1 MTGLLIDLRGKV
13 VVLTGV
19 STGIGYELVRTFAA
33 EGAVTAALDVS
44 EDGLAAVGAMVAE
57 AGAEGRQYVADVRDA
72 VRVQEVVDDVVARY
86 GRVDVL
92 VNNAGVAGNG
102 RVEELDAATWDLCF
116 DVNVK
121 GILHTCQAVIPV
133 MKRQRSGRIINAAS
147 FAAVVPMVGSGAYAA
162 AKSAVVQF
170 SRTLAGELG
179 PWDITVNSYAPGMV
193 PTGLNHFTER
203 PGPEQ
208 EQLLDTLTL
217 RRWGARSD
225 VANLVCFLASDLAG
239 YITGTMIDVSGGKL
253 ATQLPSVPYTWAD
266 EEAVDAVR

>member
-1 MTGLLIDLRGKV
+1 MLIDLAGKV
-13 VVLTGV
+13 VVITGV
-19 STGIGYELVRTFAA
+19 STGIGQELVRTFAA

-44 EDGLAAVGAMVAE
+44 EDGLRAVGAMLAE
-57 AGAEGRQYVADVRDA
+57 TGAEGRQYVADVRDA
-72 VRVQEVVDDVVARY
+72 ARVREVVADVEARY

-102 RVEELDAATWDLCF
+102 RVEELDEATWDLCF

-121 GILHTCQAVIPV
+121 GVMHMCQAVIPV

-147 FAAVVPMVGSGAYAA
+147 FAAVVPMVGSAAYAA
-162 AKSAVVQF
+162 AKSAVVQL

-193 PTGLNHFTER
+193 PTGLNGFTER
-203 PGPEQ
+203 PDAEQ
-208 EQLLDTLTL
+208 DQLLDTLTL
-217 RRWGARSD
+217 RRWGDKAD

-239 YITGTMIDVSGGKL
+239 YITGAMIDVSGGKL
-253 ATQLPSVPYTWAD
+253 ATQLPAVPYAWAD
-266 EEAVDAVR
+266 EEAGDGGA